1 LQLGNPVVT
10 ANEEIAQKMEQPGK
24 SGKYMITIERRT
36 AMTEVRIAG
45 K

>member
-1 LQLGNPVVT
+1 VT
-10 ANEEIAQKMEQPGK
+10 GSKEIVHKIEKPGK
-24 SGKYMITIERRT
+24 SGKYMITIESRT